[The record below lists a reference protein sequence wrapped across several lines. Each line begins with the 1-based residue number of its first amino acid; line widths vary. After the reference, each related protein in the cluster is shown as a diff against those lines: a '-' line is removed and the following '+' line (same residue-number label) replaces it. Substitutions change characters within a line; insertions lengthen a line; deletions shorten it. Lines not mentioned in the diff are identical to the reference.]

1 MCAAAAYPANNKVEV
16 MKKIFL
22 TGITGL
28 VGSAFAVALLRER
41 KDYEFVCLARPGG
54 GKSAMERTEEI
65 IRDECAFDGC
75 PEIADEVLSHITA
88 IEGDVV
94 TLDPESMAKDPRMAG
109 VEIVFHCAADV
120 NLGKDPTGKVF
131 KINYNGTENVVKLA
145 QLLKVKEFHYVGTAY
160 IAGKLCGTAI
170 EDNPI
175 DSGFNNPYEESKFK
189 AEFLVRNSGI
199 PFSVYR
205 PAIVTGRRS
214 DGRIRKPLAF
224 YRILEFL
231 GKFKSHGCSRAGVSP
246 LEWTYM
252 NINFATVPSE
262 HVYFVPI
269 DYVQEAITALF
280 QKPVTNTAYHIT
292 GDSPLTTRQIE
303 DTICGVLRMDGV
315 SVGVKAEGS
324 QVDTKL
330 MARFVGDLFP
340 YFSSDIVF
348 DQTNVRKVLGDKILD
363 WEYGPKGL
371 ETLIRSYYQDH
382 FPDVEWIQ
390 TLATTPIE
398 RVPKRS

>member
-1 MCAAAAYPANNKVEV
+1 
-16 MKKIFL
+16 MKKVFL

-41 KDYEFVCLARPGG
+41 KDYEFVCLARPSG
-54 GKSAMERTEEI
+54 GKSAMERTAEI

-75 PEIADEVLSHITA
+75 PELADEILSHITA
-88 IEGDVV
+88 IDGDV
-94 TLDPESMAKDPRMAG
+94 TTIDPESMAKDPLLAG
-109 VEIVFHCAADV
+109 TDIVFHCAADV
-120 NLGKDPTGKVF
+120 NLGKDPTGRVF

-160 IAGKLCGTAI
+160 ISGKLCGTAI

-231 GKFKSHGCSRAGVSP
+231 CKIKSHQCSKQGLNPADWMQMG
-246 LEWTYM
+246 
-252 NINFATVPSE
+252 IKFATVPSE

-292 GDSPLTTRQIE
+292 GESPVTTLQIE
-303 DTICGVLRMDGV
+303 DSICKVLRLDDVHVGMDN
-315 SVGVKAEGS
+315 VGNDKNA
-324 QVDTKL
+324 DMMT
-330 MARFVGDLFP
+330 RFIGDLYP

-348 DQTNVRKVLGDKILD
+348 DQSNVRKVLGDKVLD
-363 WEYGPKGL
+363 WEYGQKGL
-371 ETLIRSYYQDH
+371 ETLIRSFYIDY
-382 FPDVEWIQ
+382 FPNVEWIQ
-390 TLATTPIE
+390 KVATEEPD
-398 RVPKRS
+398 RMPR

>member
-1 MCAAAAYPANNKVEV
+1 

-41 KDYEFVCLARPGG
+41 KDYEIVCLARPGN
-54 GKSAMERTEEI
+54 GKNAEERVSGI

-75 PEIADEVLSHITA
+75 PELADEILAHISA
-88 IEGDVV
+88 VEGDVT
-94 TLDPESMAKDPRMAG
+94 TLDPAAMAADPRLAG
-109 VEIVFHCAADV
+109 TSIVFHCAADV
-120 NLGKDPTGKVF
+120 NLGKDPTGRVF
-131 KINYNGTENVVKLA
+131 RINYNGTENVVKLA

-160 IAGKLCGTAI
+160 IAGKLCGTAY
-170 EDNPI
+170 EDKPVDN
-175 DSGFNNPYEESKFK
+175 GFNNPYEESKFK

-231 GKFKSHGCSRAGVSP
+231 GKFKSHNCKRAGVSP
-246 LEWTYM
+246 EEWISM
-252 NINFATVPSE
+252 KINFSTTPSE

-292 GDSPLTTRQIE
+292 GDSPMTTRQIE
-303 DTICGVLRMDGV
+303 ETVCGVLRLDDV
-315 SVGVKAEGS
+315 SVEIKEDAGA
-324 QVDTKL
+324 VDTKL

-348 DQTNVRKVLGDKILD
+348 DQTNVRKALGDKILD
-363 WEYGPKGL
+363 WDYGQKGL
-371 ETLIRSYYQDH
+371 ETLIRSYYKDH
-382 FPDVEWIQ
+382 FPEVQWIQ
-390 TLATTPIE
+390 TLAEEPIQRTP
-398 RVPKRS
+398 RRG

>member
-1 MCAAAAYPANNKVEV
+1 

-41 KDYEFVCLARPGG
+41 KDYEFICLARPSG
-54 GKSAMERTEEI
+54 GKTAMQRTEEI

-88 IEGDVV
+88 IEGDV
-94 TLDPESMAKDPRMAG
+94 TTIDPEAMAKDPRMAG

-120 NLGKDPTGKVF
+120 NLGKDPTGRVF
-131 KINYNGTENVVKLA
+131 KINYHGTENVVKLA
-145 QLLKVKEFHYVGTAY
+145 QLLNVKEFHYVGTAY
-160 IAGKLCGTAI
+160 IAGKLCGTAM

-231 GKFKSHGCSRAGVSP
+231 GKFKSHGCARAGISP
-246 LEWTYM
+246 TEWTYM

-292 GDSPLTTRQIE
+292 GDSPLSTLQIE
-303 DTICGVLRMDGV
+303 DTICSVLRMDGV
-315 SVGVKAEGS
+315 SVGMKDADS
-324 QVDTKL
+324 PVDTRL

-348 DQTNVRKVLGDKILD
+348 DQTNVKKALGEKVLD
-363 WEYGPKGL
+363 WEYGTKGL

-390 TLATTPIE
+390 TLATTKAD
-398 RVPKRS
+398 RAPKRS